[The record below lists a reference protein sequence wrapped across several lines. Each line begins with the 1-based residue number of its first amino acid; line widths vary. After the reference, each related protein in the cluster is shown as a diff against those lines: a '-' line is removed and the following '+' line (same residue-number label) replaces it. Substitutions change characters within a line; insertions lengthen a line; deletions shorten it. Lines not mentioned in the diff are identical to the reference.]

1 MSGPDECW
9 WVFCVADSP
18 GREKGVCLGWEE
30 DGIFGPEEEQRSAV
44 SDGASRAFSYCLRID
59 TCTTSSPLRIRSW
72 PSWVAAASYESG
84 PQRDLS
90 RLLACLPCL
99 GSVSPRR
106 LEHPQLCFTPQIHK
120 INSINSHHTDNPPSC
135 RASPPCPSPPSC
147 TPSVNPAISDKIPAR
162 DRPPPTIARWGC
174 PAGSGV
180 AGSAPALAPKLGFPF
195 VPSAAPPAAIGRRV
209 LAGANND
216 SSSPILGPSLT
227 HSLEGRYPF
236 AGLFLSRRVD
246 AHPLLSQAHDL
257 QLNNFNSHPN
267 TNASHPPKPTT

>member
-1 MSGPDECW
+1 M
-9 WVFCVADSP
+9 
-18 GREKGVCLGWEE
+18 
-30 DGIFGPEEEQRSAV
+30 V

-84 PQRDLS
+84 PQRDLL

-147 TPSVNPAISDKIPAR
+147 TPNVNPAISDKIPAR
-162 DRPPPTIARWGC
+162 DRPPTIARWGC

-209 LAGANND
+209 LAGANNN
-216 SSSPILGPSLT
+216 SRRRNPTTEPSA
-227 HSLEGRYPF
+227 LEGVINWRGHF
-236 AGLFLSRRVD
+236 SL
-246 AHPLLSQAHDL
+246 
-257 QLNNFNSHPN
+257 
-267 TNASHPPKPTT
+267 